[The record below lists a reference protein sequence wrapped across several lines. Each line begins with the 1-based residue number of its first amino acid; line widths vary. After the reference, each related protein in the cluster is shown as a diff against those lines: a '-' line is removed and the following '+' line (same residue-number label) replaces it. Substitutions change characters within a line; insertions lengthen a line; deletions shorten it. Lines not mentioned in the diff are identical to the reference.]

1 MPPTVTKNRQAN
13 EFRAKAQ
20 ALRDELADETKSFTR
35 EEVDAKLDEIKAFES
50 RAAIAAEFTADAEIV
65 RQGGEELVRKPG
77 PNGNGDGAADE
88 STYDEIV
95 QDIRKA
101 FGGPNGYLLA
111 MARRRDTPMSARQL
125 EAHARAQAFHK
136 RVIIGDESDAS
147 GGEWLLPLQQEESIF
162 VADLTQP
169 GLLERARRFAV
180 SGRTLRIPMLD
191 QSNDANT
198 RPMASIAAITIVGEG
213 AEKPIREPKF
223 LQRLLTVYKWA
234 AYSEIGDE
242 VLADD
247 MTGSL
252 APTLQRAVGGQV
264 MNEINGFVT
273 FDGDG
278 TGEPLAA
285 LHANNPALYTVARET
300 TSTVTVNDIFEMD
313 ARHVEGP
320 GSFWIAHP
328 SVKPKLFGM
337 QLAASSM
344 VTWISNL
351 RDRPVPMLLGK
362 PIVFTHLGPPLS
374 GVGDLAL
381 INPEFYAVAMRQAL
395 TVESSIHYKFR
406 NDITAYRFF
415 ARAGGIP
422 IPLGFYSYKATVGN
436 KDYPVSPFVALSDAI
451 DS

>member
-1 MPPTVTKNRQAN
+1 MKVKVTKNRQAN
-13 EFRAKAQ
+13 EFRAKAD
-20 ALRDELADETKSFTR
+20 ALRQELLDETKTYSK
-35 EEVDAKLDEIKAFES
+35 EEIDAKLEEIHVFEK
-50 RAAIAAEFTADAEIV
+50 RADLAAEFTPEKEIED
-65 RQGGEELVRKPG
+65 QGGDGGITLPSPDGRK
-77 PNGNGDGAADE
+77 DADDPE
-88 STYDEIV
+88 YKDIV
-95 QDIRKA
+95 KEVRKA

-111 MARRRDTPMSARQL
+111 MARRRDTPLNTRQI
-125 EAHARAQAFHK
+125 EVHTRAQAFHK
-136 RVIIGDESDAS
+136 RTIIGDADDAS

-162 VADLTQP
+162 VADLAQP
-169 GLLERARRFAV
+169 GLLERARRFV
-180 SGRTLRIPMLD
+180 VRGRSLRIPMLD

-198 RPMASIAAITIVGEG
+198 RPMAGIAAITIVGEA

-223 LQRLLTVYKWA
+223 IQRVLNVHKWA

-247 MTGSL
+247 MTGDL
-252 APTLQRAVGGQV
+252 APTLQRAVGGQI
-264 MNEINGFVT
+264 MNEINGFIT

-278 TGEPLAA
+278 TGEPLGA
-285 LHANNPALYTVARET
+285 LHANNAALYLVPRET
-300 TSTVTVNDIFEMD
+300 TSTVTVNDVFEMD
-313 ARHVEGP
+313 ARHVQGP
-320 GSFWIAHP
+320 GSFWLAHP
-328 SVKPKLFGM
+328 SVAPKLYGM

-351 RDRPVPMLLGK
+351 RDRPTPTLLGK
-362 PIVFTHLGPPLS
+362 PVIFTHLGPPLS

-381 INPEFYAVAMRQAL
+381 INPDFYAVALRQAL

-422 IPLGFYSYKATVGN
+422 IPTGYYSYKATVGN
-436 KDYPVSPFVALSDAI
+436 KDYPVSPFVALSDAV